1 MPPHGPCPSDTT
13 VTVYERELRPGGHS
27 HTVTVD
33 YDGEPIA
40 VDTGFIVYNEFNYPD
55 FTQLLAHL
63 RVETVAS
70 NMSFAL
76 SADNGRFEWK
86 GGGGNLAA
94 CSAGCSRSRRTCCRR
109 RTCGCCAT
117 SCASTR

>member
-1 MPPHGPCPSDTT
+1 

-40 VDTGFIVYNEFNYPD
+40 VDTGFIVYNEINYPD

-63 RVETVAS
+63 GVETVAS
-70 NMSFAL
+70 RMSFAL
-76 SADNGRFEWK
+76 SADNGRFE
-86 GGGGNLAA
+86 
-94 CSAGCSRSRRTCCRR
+94 
-109 RTCGCCAT
+109 
-117 SCASTR
+117 